1 MRRAEGATLI
11 LVGMATTVALATAA
25 VDETDNRLIVLAILL
40 VGPMWAIAFCLASDE
55 SDFAGGGRSR
65 SQWLGLL
72 PWTFLLAPLIAPN
85 LILLSSFFRDS
96 RADGGRSPLTWDR
109 MRPGE

>member
-1 MRRAEGATLI
+1 MRRAEAAALI
-11 LVGMATTVALATAA
+11 LVGTATTVALTATA

-40 VGPMWAIAFCLASDE
+40 VGPMWSLAFCLASDE

-65 SQWLGLL
+65 AQWLGLL
-72 PWTFLLAPLIAPN
+72 PWAFLLAPLIVPN
-85 LILLSSFFRDS
+85 LILLGSFFRDS